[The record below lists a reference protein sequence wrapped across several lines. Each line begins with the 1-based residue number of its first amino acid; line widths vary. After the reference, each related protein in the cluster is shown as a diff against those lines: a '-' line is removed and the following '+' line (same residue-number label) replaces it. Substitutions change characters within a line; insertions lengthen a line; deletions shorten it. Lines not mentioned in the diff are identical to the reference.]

1 MKNAICNRMKS
12 FLVTA
17 LGLSILLSTP
27 VVLAADDPSIKG
39 DLRQALMDSMMTYI
53 ENRMVNDTFYI
64 YDASQGKLLKLK
76 YDKLHEGIVKKGDF
90 YVSCA
95 DFYDSSGKKIDLDFL
110 VVKDGNELKTIQA
123 VVHAVDGKKRKY
135 HLEA

>member
-1 MKNAICNRMKS
+1 MKNSICNKMKS
-12 FLVTA
+12 FLITA

-39 DLRQALMDSMMTYI
+39 DLRQAVMDSMKTYI
-53 ENRMVNDTFYI
+53 EKRMVKDTFYI

-76 YDKLHEGIVKKGDF
+76 YDKLHQGIVKKGEF

-95 DFYDSSGKKIDLDFL
+95 DFFNSSGKKIDLDFL
-110 VVKDGNELKTIQA
+110 VVKDGNQLKTIQA
-123 VVHAVDGKKRKY
+123 VVHSVDGKKRKY
-135 HLEA
+135 HLEG

>member
-1 MKNAICNRMKS
+1 MKNAICNKMKL

-64 YDASQGKLLKLK
+64 YDGSQGKLLKLK
-76 YDKLHEGIVKKGDF
+76 YEKLHEGIVKKGH
-90 YVSCA
+90 SH
-95 DFYDSSGKKIDLDFL
+95 
-110 VVKDGNELKTIQA
+110 NT
-123 VVHAVDGKKRKY
+123 
-135 HLEA
+135 